1 MRLFGLFEHLI
12 HCSRQAMQVFAIGG
26 REQTMGKGEMTR
38 QEIIRQAA
46 PVFNQRGFAGASMQH
61 IMQATG
67 LEKGG
72 IYRHF
77 TSKQELAEE
86 ALRYAVGHAINR
98 RSESLAAVAGAVNKL
113 RAMVRNFA
121 GTPSIVAGGCPLMN
135 TAVDADDT
143 NPALRGLAL
152 EGIEAW
158 KHQVASVVKEGIK
171 RGEIVRTAKPGRVA
185 NQIVATLEGGLMISR
200 LEGSA
205 AALEDAR
212 MCLDSLLDSIATPH

>member
-1 MRLFGLFEHLI
+1 
-12 HCSRQAMQVFAIGG
+12 
-26 REQTMGKGEMTR
+26 MGKGDTTR

-86 ALRYAVGHAINR
+86 ALRYAVGNAITR
-98 RSESLAAVAGAVNKL
+98 RTESLAAVEGAVNKL
-113 RAMVRNFA
+113 RAMVKNFA
-121 GTPSIVAGGCPLMN
+121 VAPSTIAGGCPLMN
-135 TAVDADDT
+135 TAIDADDT
-143 NPALRGLAL
+143 NPALRSLAL
-152 EGIEAW
+152 DGIQAW
-158 KHQVASVVKEGIK
+158 KHQVARVVKDGVK
-171 RGEIVRTAKPGRVA
+171 RGEIVRTAKPERIA
-185 NQIVATLEGGLMISR
+185 NQIIATLEGGLMISR
-200 LEGSA
+200 LEGSG

-212 MCLDSLLDSIATPH
+212 VGLDALLDSIESAQ